1 MPFLTDDTRRAT
13 AATYQPH
20 KNYQFPIKIGRAYDL
35 SMACI
40 DRMPFLLLEKIMAAQ
55 PRLFTAK
62 RKANDVAGVVRHQ
75 SHHRDQYHA
84 QAKTTSRS
92 NKETV
97 EDTYGDLS

>member
-1 MPFLTDDTRRAT
+1 
-13 AATYQPH
+13 
-20 KNYQFPIKIGRAYDL
+20 
-35 SMACI
+35 
-40 DRMPFLLLEKIMAAQ
+40 MAAQ